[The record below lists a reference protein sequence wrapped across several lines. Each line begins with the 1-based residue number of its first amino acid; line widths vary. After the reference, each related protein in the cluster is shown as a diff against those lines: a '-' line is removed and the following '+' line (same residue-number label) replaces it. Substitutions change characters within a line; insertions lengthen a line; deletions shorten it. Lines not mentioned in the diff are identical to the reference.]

1 MKRIILGLVSVFLMS
16 ACEESSVENQ
26 ELSEGSVTGQISAQE
41 SGIKYADY
49 NVPDALPWGPS
60 GVFSVRDGYVIPD
73 NVTKKLVT
81 LDENFK
87 VTGGIAVGDKAVGIT
102 SVVQDTSGLAA
113 LDSAAVMPKLLH
125 ISPDGFIR
133 SGEIPKMHQTPPS
146 GLMRDDL
153 GLLLEY
159 SGGEYLYR
167 ISENDGTVAL
177 SQVEG
182 YTLNG
187 KLCYAEKPE
196 AAYFHGR
203 RLHIGDKVV
212 IISVPNHLGSV
223 QILGSDTDGNLQV
236 LVEDVSLSPVITVE
250 QTIWSIATSGEVLSI
265 SKVPLDQMA
274 FAIAHPVTLSKQG
287 KAVTLVPK
295 DNALQLWKLA
305 PSHPGIIA
313 ARAVM
318 PLPGE
323 AKKVTDSVSV
333 SSHPLFVYSGS
344 CLTTLQMLANINE
357 YLNTAAY
364 MQSANIDNSS
374 SCQVRIKPAY
384 LGGPGTYTSVSYDWG
399 GFDTPSAFVSA
410 MSLGKKG
417 WKYGKQYS
425 IRAFLFIRSGLFR
438 FRIQSVGFYGKV

>member
-1 MKRIILGLVSVFLMS
+1 
-16 ACEESSVENQ
+16 
-26 ELSEGSVTGQISAQE
+26 
-41 SGIKYADY
+41 
-49 NVPDALPWGPS
+49 
-60 GVFSVRDGYVIPD
+60 
-73 NVTKKLVT
+73 
-81 LDENFK
+81 
-87 VTGGIAVGDKAVGIT
+87 
-102 SVVQDTSGLAA
+102 
-113 LDSAAVMPKLLH
+113 
-125 ISPDGFIR
+125 
-133 SGEIPKMHQTPPS
+133 MHQTPPS

-177 SQVEG
+177 SQIEG

-187 KLCYAEKPE
+187 KLCYVEKPE
-196 AAYFHGR
+196 AAYFHER

-212 IISVPNHLGSV
+212 TISVPNHLGSV

-236 LVEDVSLSPVITVE
+236 LVEDVSFSPVITVE
-250 QTIWSIATSGEVLSI
+250 QTIWSIATSGEILSV

-318 PLPGE
+318 PLPSE
-323 AKKVTDSVSV
+323 AQKVTDSVSF
-333 SSHPLFVYSGS
+333 STHPLFVYSGS

-410 MSLGKKG
+410 MSLGKKAG
-417 WKYGKQYS
+417 NLDNSTSSGLPCSYGVDCSGFVSRVWGFTSKYGTSTIMSHIKS
-425 IRAFLFIRSGLFR
+425 IQLYTFALALGDALNKVGSHIVILGSNATNGIYTYESTHENNYDRVVYMYRTWSSLSGYQPIRSATSCL
-438 FRIQSVGFYGKV
+438 